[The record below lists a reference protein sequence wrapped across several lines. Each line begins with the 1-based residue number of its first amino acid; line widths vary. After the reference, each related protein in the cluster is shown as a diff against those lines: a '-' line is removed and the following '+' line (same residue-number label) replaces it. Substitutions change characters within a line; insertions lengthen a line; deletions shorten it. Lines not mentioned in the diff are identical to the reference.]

1 MSDEP
6 ARVTRMLENYRDLI
20 RRFAIGEIS
29 ADVFETDFLTRF
41 KNDRHQAI
49 GDQFDVLD
57 ELFAD
62 VDDYVGDPALRDTA
76 GGISGD
82 VLRARARDAY
92 ARLFDD
98 RLH

>member
-6 ARVTRMLENYRDLI
+6 ARVARMLENYRDLI

-41 KNDRHQAI
+41 KNDPHQAI
-49 GDQFDVLD
+49 GEKFDILD
-57 ELFAD
+57 ELFAN
-62 VDDYVGDPALRDTA
+62 VDDYVDNPTLREVT

-82 VLRARARDAY
+82 QLRAQARDAY
-92 ARLFDD
+92 ARLFND
-98 RLH
+98 RL